1 MSFWVISWLVG
12 GLVAVLLALAMT
24 RARGGRVAGFDVQVY
39 KDQLNE
45 VGRDLERGVISEIE
59 AERSRIEVSR
69 RLLAADRVA
78 VGEAASMTRG
88 GVVLAG
94 LIAAAAIGSAFYLY
108 TVLGA
113 VNYPDLPLA
122 ARVAQADAARVAR
135 PDQVTAEEAAG
146 PVTIDPTAD
155 PAHLQ
160 LMVKLR
166 EALALR
172 PDDLQGHVLLA
183 RNEAA
188 LGDYRAA
195 HRAQA
200 RILQIKGASAQAF
213 DYADYADMQILAA
226 AGYVSPEAERAL
238 SRALQLDPT
247 NGTARYYSGLMF
259 AQSGRPDLAFR
270 LWRPLLEEGPPEAPW
285 IEPVRQQIELVAA
298 DAGVNFTLPEAIA
311 LPGPDAGAVAA
322 AGEMSAEE
330 RDEMV
335 RGMVGRLADRL
346 ATEGG
351 TPAEWARL
359 ISALGVLG
367 DKAQASEIW
376 DEAQVVFASDSSA
389 IATVREA
396 ARQAGVAP

>member
-12 GLVAVLLALAMT
+12 GLVAALLALAMT
-24 RARGGRVAGFDVQVY
+24 RVRGGSIVGHDVQVY

-45 VGRDLERGVISEIE
+45 VGRDLERGVISEVE
-59 AERSRIEVSR
+59 AERSRVEVSR
-69 RLLAADRVA
+69 RLLAADRA
-78 VGEAASMTRG
+78 SVGEAAAMTRG
-88 GVVLAG
+88 GVVVAG
-94 LIAAAAIGSAFYLY
+94 LIALAVFGGTFYLY

-113 VNYPDLPLA
+113 ANYPDLPIE
-122 ARVAQADAARVAR
+122 ARVAQADAARVMR
-135 PDQVTAEEAAG
+135 PEQAAAEVAAG
-146 PVTIDPTAD
+146 PVTIDPNAD

-166 EALALR
+166 EALELR

-188 LGDYRAA
+188 LGDFRAA
-195 HRAQA
+195 HRAQE
-200 RILQIKGASAQAF
+200 RILQIKGASAQAS
-213 DYADYADMQILAA
+213 DYADYADMLILAA
-226 AGYVSPEAERAL
+226 AGYVSPEAEDAL

-285 IEPVRQQIELVAA
+285 IEPVRQQIEIIAA
-298 DAGVNFTLPEAIA
+298 DAGENYALPGVVE

-322 AGEMSAEE
+322 ASEMSAEE

-335 RGMVGRLADRL
+335 RGMVSQLADRL
-346 ATEGG
+346 ATDGG

-359 ISALGVLG
+359 IAALGVLG